1 MSKGKTETYPELSKG
16 IKDMIAAAKTF
27 EEKRQAVE
35 TAMKFE
41 ALKLKARGRDFGKGF
56 DNEGGDGDDTD
67 F

>member
-1 MSKGKTETYPELSKG
+1 MSKAKSEYPDLAKG
-16 IKDMIAAAKTF
+16 ITDMIALAKTF
-27 EEKRQAVE
+27 DEKRQAIE

-56 DNEGGDGDDTD
+56 DDGGEDDDSD